1 MIIRPIPKPL
11 YGSFIEGEATHRFF
25 TQRQSPSLA
34 TIEATEPLAVPI
46 SKENNGRNEKTLI
59 KLSSSLVPENEHV
72 YIDVHPSH
80 VKTLPVR
87 YHAGLWG
94 DAVEVADV
102 GDEAAAFLAK
112 VVGKDDPSFVDAR
125 VVSIVDSS
133 VRKVNEKYCPDA
145 ARVGLWSMLPQ
156 GGLTDGFPVR
166 QKSYL
171 LALYFVFFAHSFVF
185 LFVVRR
191 ARLSDSGCY
200 TIFVG

>member
-1 MIIRPIPKPL
+1 M
-11 YGSFIEGEATHRFF
+11 
-25 TQRQSPSLA
+25 
-34 TIEATEPLAVPI
+34 
-46 SKENNGRNEKTLI
+46 
-59 KLSSSLVPENEHV
+59 

-133 VRKVNEKYCPDA
+133 VRKVNERYCPDA
-145 ARVGLWSMLPQ
+145 ARVGMWSVLPQ